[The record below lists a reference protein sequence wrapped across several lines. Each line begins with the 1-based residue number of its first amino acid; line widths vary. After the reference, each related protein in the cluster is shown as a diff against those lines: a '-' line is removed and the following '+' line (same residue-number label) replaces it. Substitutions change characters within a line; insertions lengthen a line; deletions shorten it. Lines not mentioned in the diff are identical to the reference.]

1 MEFTIYHDI
10 LEKKVEAYR
19 ERYLD
24 YMTIFFIFIYTT
36 LSALAISLYVN
47 VFKVKTDDL
56 IIVFC
61 VVYAMFAVPIIFCVI
76 PKMTEKFLGKRLMTP
91 LDMND
96 TKLRKKLSRI
106 VLKNGTVY
114 ARYKTKE
121 EKIIYIVQDKSYSR
135 YKEIQA
141 FMEENGIYLE
151 NFATLR
157 DPVLAKA
164 IIKEY
169 EAELSA
175 NIEKAVDEFL
185 DSLILSN
192 KTMDEITLKV
202 NNFVGN
208 SLNKNILKK

>member
-76 PKMTEKFLGKRLMTP
+76 PKMTEKFLGKRL
-91 LDMND
+91 
-96 TKLRKKLSRI
+96 I

-151 NFATLR
+151 NFATLL

>member
-1 MEFTIYHDI
+1 
-10 LEKKVEAYR
+10 
-19 ERYLD
+19 
-24 YMTIFFIFIYTT
+24 
-36 LSALAISLYVN
+36 
-47 VFKVKTDDL
+47 
-56 IIVFC
+56 
-61 VVYAMFAVPIIFCVI
+61 
-76 PKMTEKFLGKRLMTP
+76 
-91 LDMND
+91 
-96 TKLRKKLSRI
+96 
-106 VLKNGTVY
+106 
-114 ARYKTKE
+114 
-121 EKIIYIVQDKSYSR
+121 
-135 YKEIQA
+135 
-141 FMEENGIYLE
+141 MEENGIYLE
-151 NFATLR
+151 NFATLL